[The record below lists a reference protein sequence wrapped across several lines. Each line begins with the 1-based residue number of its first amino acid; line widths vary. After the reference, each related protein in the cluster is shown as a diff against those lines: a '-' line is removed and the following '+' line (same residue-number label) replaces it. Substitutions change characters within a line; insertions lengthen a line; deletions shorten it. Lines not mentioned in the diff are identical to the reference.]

1 MRDTLEILDEQF
13 AFQTSGRFDLLAS
26 EHVPYATLGATDV
39 DSALRR
45 SIERPKA

>member
-13 AFQTSGRFDLLAS
+13 ALTSGRFDLLAS
-26 EHVPYATLGATDV
+26 EHVTYATLGATDV